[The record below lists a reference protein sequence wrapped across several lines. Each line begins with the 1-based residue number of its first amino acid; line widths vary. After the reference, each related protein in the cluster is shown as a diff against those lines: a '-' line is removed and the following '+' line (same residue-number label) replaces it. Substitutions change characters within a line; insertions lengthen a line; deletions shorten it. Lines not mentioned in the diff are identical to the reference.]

1 MDRRQ
6 FLKETGQLALA
17 ASVLPRNT
25 QVRIPEKPNI
35 VLILVDDLGW
45 TDLACFGSRYYET
58 PNIDR
63 LCSSGMKFTQGYAAC
78 AVCSPTRAAV
88 MTGRHPARLG
98 ITDWIHP
105 THPLK
110 AQALSD
116 GKTPGGHESW
126 PDRKLATPINKL
138 WLDHDE
144 VTLAEALKR
153 AGYATCHVG
162 KWHLGY
168 EPWWPDKQ
176 GFDSNIGGNEYGH
189 PPSYF
194 DPYGNKNRDS
204 IAALPPR
211 RQGEYLTDREAEEAA
226 AFIRRNQDRPFFL
239 YLAHYAVHTPI
250 QARADLKEK
259 YTKKTKTNQ
268 TSPTYA
274 GMVESVDQAVGT
286 VLATLEELDLTDQTL
301 IVFTSD
307 NGGASHVEVDGG
319 QATDNSPLR
328 RGKGFPYEGGIRV
341 PWIFSWPGRI
351 EEGSVC
357 STPVSSQDLFPTLCG
372 IAGARIQED
381 RVLDGMNIMPLLRG
395 GDSLPRNSLYW
406 HFPHYWWGGRLT
418 PYSVIREG
426 DWKLIRHYEDGR
438 LELFNIMEDI
448 GEKTDL
454 ADRFPERVR
463 SLQTRLDSWLQGVG
477 AKLPQP
483 NPDYRPEKNPS
494 SR

>member
-6 FLKETGQLALA
+6 FLKESGRLSLAVSL
-17 ASVLPRNT
+17 LPRT
-25 QVRIPEKPNI
+25 IQERTTHKPNI

-63 LCSSGMKFTQGYAAC
+63 LCASGMKFTQGYAAC

-105 THPLK
+105 THRLK
-110 AQALSD
+110 AQALAE
-116 GKTPGGHESW
+116 GETPGGHESW

-138 WLDHDE
+138 WLGHDE
-144 VTLAEALKR
+144 VTLAEALK
-153 AGYATCHVG
+153 AEGYATCHVG

-176 GFDSNIGGNEYGH
+176 GFDANIGGNEYGH

-194 DPYGNKNRDS
+194 DPYGNDS
-204 IAALPPR
+204 RPSIPTLPSRNP
-211 RQGEYLTDREAEEAA
+211 GEYLTDREASEAA
-226 AFIRRNQDRPFFL
+226 AFIRRNKDQPFFL
-239 YLAHYAVHTPI
+239 YMAHYAVHTPI
-250 QARADLKEK
+250 QSKGDLRNK
-259 YTKKTKTNQ
+259 YAAKTKTNQ

-286 VLATLEELDLTDQTL
+286 ILSTLEELDLTDRTL

-307 NGGASHVEVDGG
+307 NGGASHVSVDGG

-328 RGKGFPYEGGIRV
+328 QGKGFPYEGGIRV
-341 PWIFSWPGRI
+341 PWIISWPGKI
-351 EEGSVC
+351 ESGSNCAIPVC
-357 STPVSSQDLFPTLCG
+357 SQDLFPTLLG
-372 IAGARIQED
+372 IAGAPLPRERI
-381 RVLDGMNIMPLLRG
+381 LDGMDIAPLLRG
-395 GDSLPRNSLYW
+395 QHSLPRTALFW

-426 DWKLIRHYEDGR
+426 DWKLIRHYEGQR
-438 LELFNIMEDI
+438 LELFNIRADI

-454 ADRFPERVR
+454 AARFPDRVR
-463 SLQTRLDSWLQGVG
+463 SLQKQLDLWLQDVG
-477 AKLPQP
+477 AELPKL
-483 NPDYRPEKNPS
+483 NPDYRPEKNYFTP
-494 SR
+494 